1 LVNASGRRRA
11 AVAPRTGPA
20 VDGDLASDLRRAAS
34 AAGDEALVGLD
45 AAGRVRAWNPAATRL
60 LGWSEEEALGRLSTV
75 IFPDAG
81 GGTWAAGRHRTT
93 VVNRHGTEIPVSLV
107 AAPLGGGEGVSLLLL
122 DRREAAEAQ
131 AQLARA
137 TEALDRQRALWD
149 LLGRLSALA
158 EGASELTGVLHRY
171 ILELC
176 ECFGWPFAHAQVL
189 PGGERT
195 EPVELWYLADR
206 ERLEPLRR
214 AVHAA
219 GGSPLAHRAI
229 ATGQVVTADGWS
241 GDPGGPLATAGAL
254 GLDRGVAFPVGLDGR
269 VVAVVELLGGA
280 PAIHGPHLAVC
291 ARHASAQL
299 GRVADRE
306 RSRDQLLHLALY
318 DPLTGLPNRML
329 FMDRLTQVLRRMRP
343 GREDVGGQ
351 LPARAPASPLAVL
364 LVDLDHFKLIN
375 DSVGHDVGDHVLDVV
390 AHRLAGALRP
400 GDTAARFGGDEFIIL
415 CEGLP
420 DEDAVGDVADRLL
433 EAVAQPVEL
442 AAGTETVVTAS
453 VGIAIASGGDQAER
467 LVRDAD
473 AALHRAKEEGRHRF
487 SVFEPVLHDR
497 ARLKL
502 TLGSQLRQALAQG
515 ELRLVYQPQFRLT
528 DGALIGVEALARWEH
543 PQRGTL
549 PPSAWIPLAEE
560 SQLIVPI
567 GRWVVSEACR
577 VGARWIDLTGVRS
590 GPDALSVA
598 VNVSAVA
605 LGRPELVDDVLG
617 ALRASGLAPAHLCLE
632 VTESVLMS
640 SPGVYLEA
648 LLGLKLLGVTIAID
662 DFGTGYSSL
671 AYLRRFP
678 IDLIKVDKGFVDGLH
693 AADQRGQAILRAVI
707 ALAEALGVD
716 SVAEG
721 VETAEQAQILTD
733 SGCYGAQGFYF
744 GRPQSAEQITELIQ
758 ARRP

>member
-81 GGTWAAGRHRTT
+81 GGTWAAGRNRTT

-122 DRREAAEAQ
+122 DRREAADAQ

-137 TEALDRQRALWD
+137 TETLDRQRALWE

-158 EGASELTGVLHRY
+158 EGASELTGALHSY

-176 ECFGWPFAHAQVL
+176 GCFGWPFAHARVL
-189 PGGERT
+189 PGGERD
-195 EPVELWYLADR
+195 EPVDLWYLADR
-206 ERLEPLRR
+206 KRLEPLRR
-214 AVHAA
+214 AIHSA

-229 ATGQVVTADGWS
+229 ATGQVVTADGWR
-241 GDPGGPLATAGAL
+241 GDPDGPLATAGAL
-254 GLDRGVAFPVGLDGR
+254 GLDRGIAFPVSLDGR

-299 GRVADRE
+299 GRVAERE

-329 FMDRLTQVLRRMRP
+329 FMDRLAQILRRMRP
-343 GREDVGGQ
+343 G
-351 LPARAPASPLAVL
+351 AAPLAVL

-375 DSVGHDVGDHVLDVV
+375 DSLGHDVGGHVLDGV
-390 AHRLAGALRP
+390 AHRHAGALRP
-400 GDTAARFGGDEFIIL
+400 GDTAARFGGDEFVIL
-415 CEGLP
+415 CEALP
-420 DEDAVGDVADRLL
+420 DQEAVGDVADRLL
-433 EAVAQPVEL
+433 EVVSQPVEL

-453 VGIAIASGGDQAER
+453 VGIAIAAGGDQAEH

-487 SVFEPVLHDR
+487 CVFDPALHDR

-515 ELRLVYQPQFRLT
+515 ELRLVYQPQFRLA

-549 PPSAWIPLAEE
+549 PPAAWISLAEE
-560 SQLIVPI
+560 SELIVPI
-567 GRWVVSEACR
+567 GQWVVSEACR
-577 VGARWIDLTGVRS
+577 VGAGWIDLAGGRS

-598 VNVSAVA
+598 VNVSAVQ
-605 LGRPELVDDVLG
+605 LGRPELVDAVLG

-632 VTESVLMS
+632 VTESVLMGC
-640 SPGVYLEA
+640 PGVYLEA

-678 IDLIKVDKGFVDGLH
+678 IDLIKVDKGFIDGLH